1 MPVALGVF
9 AIGVIAFCVLYVQE
23 KRQQQ
28 DLATQIGQLGDLVSY
43 SVETDEEMLSRFVEI
58 EQYIPVLSSN
68 PDQGQIT
75 QLQLIEQVNTVII
88 DRVSDPQLYPEI
100 DISPEGNFKITYD
113 SEDYVRVGDT
123 NYKTLT
129 FNIRIYELEY
139 EQMRFFVSD
148 ISAMELLPTLV
159 ITRLDI
165 SPGGAKTSFDLD
177 FDIYCRLD

>member
-1 MPVALGVF
+1 MFRFHRQDPAT
-9 AIGVIAFCVLYVQE
+9 VLLPE
-23 KRQQQ
+23 
-28 DLATQIGQLGDLVSY
+28 DSVSL
-43 SVETDEEMLSRFVEI
+43 ETPGWP
-58 EQYIPVLSSN
+58 QYIPVLSSN

-113 SEDYVRVGDT
+113 TEDYVRVGDT

-165 SPGGAKTSFDLD
+165 SPGGAQTSFDLD